1 MWTEINFEDSSSVLI
16 QGNNGSGKSAAILD
30 SLSFVLYGKPFR
42 KINKTCLIN
51 NKNKKEMLVEVTFSD
66 EKNEEYKIIRG
77 TNPGVFEI
85 RQGIEEKL
93 INQDASIRDYQTFLE
108 KQILRM
114 DYQMFNQIVV
124 LGKATYVAFLR
135 LAQHERR
142 KFVENLLSLSI
153 FSVMNEVTKARMS
166 ETKNKLVLIKN
177 SLSMLKNQISMS
189 ENHINDLEQESIRRQ
204 LEHEKMI
211 DEQIKEIQ
219 NEIDLVQF
227 ELESKK
233 KSMIDIDDDL
243 DELNRKLETCYD
255 IQSKI
260 QSKLQDTKKK
270 IKFFSN
276 NAVCPMCDNEIDTN
290 IKQIK
295 IEQFNKKETELSK
308 VQEQLSSKISSILS
322 CVSDIKKRMETNRK
336 IEQQIFLLESSI
348 QEKLKLINQTER
360 NRTAKNLSN
369 SDIIKDYKNELSDL
383 IKQREQQNEERS
395 LTNSQQDC
403 FEFILAMLKDNGIK
417 TSIIKRHIP
426 NIVSITNHYLRLLG
440 LFVKFDLNE
449 NFEESLY
456 GRGIDNISYN
466 GYSEGEKLRIDLALL
481 LTWRELLR
489 KQNNLSINF
498 IVFDEI
504 FDSSADLNGVEN
516 LIEIFKNMKREG
528 TKIFVIS
535 HSDNWTDKFD
545 KIWTVEKTNGF
556 STIKM

>member
-1 MWTEINFEDSSSVLI
+1 MKKMKSIRLLEVLI
-16 QGNNGSGKSAAILD
+16 
-30 SLSFVLYGKPFR
+30 
-42 KINKTCLIN
+42 
-51 NKNKKEMLVEVTFSD
+51 
-66 EKNEEYKIIRG
+66 
-77 TNPGVFEI
+77 PGVFEI

-93 INQDASIRDYQTFLE
+93 INQDASIRDYQSFLE

-142 KFVENLLSLSI
+142 KFVENLLNLSI

-219 NEIDLVQF
+219 NEIDLVQS

-233 KSMIDIDDDL
+233 KSMIDIGDDL

-322 CVSDIKKRMETNRK
+322 CVSGIKKRMETNRK

-348 QEKLKLINQTER
+348 QEKLNLINQTER

-369 SDIIKDYKNELSDL
+369 SDIIKEYKKELSDL

-535 HSDNWTDKFD
+535 HSDNWMDKFD